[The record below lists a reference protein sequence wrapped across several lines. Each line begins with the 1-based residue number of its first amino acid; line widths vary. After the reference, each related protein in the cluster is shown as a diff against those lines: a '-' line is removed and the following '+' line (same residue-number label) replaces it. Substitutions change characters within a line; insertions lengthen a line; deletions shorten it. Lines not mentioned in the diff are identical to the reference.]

1 MAWNR
6 QESRVLTALTARES
20 GEARERGPGST
31 QSACGNVAHTENE
44 GAKVRR
50 VLESD
55 WKLRKLPFQ
64 GSGRE
69 QAYQWVEHLS
79 KPCEPQV
86 RLLLLPEP
94 KPNAA
99 ATGAHGCHA
108 GGWCAG
114 QRGGV
119 LCECG
124 WLNAA
129 VAVYHRNHTQ
139 LARSCGL
146 AVNLDRS
153 MERHGSVVIPSDMV
167 GETEGWRERKK
178 KGRQRSAT
186 GDKYEITQTLQGTL
200 LRAVSASLDN

>member
-6 QESRVLTALTARES
+6 QESRVLTAQES
-20 GEARERGPGST
+20 GEAWECGLGSA
-31 QSACGNVAHTENE
+31 QSACGNVAHTESAGRCE
-44 GAKVRR
+44 GAK

-64 GSGRE
+64 GSGRK

-86 RLLLLPEP
+86 HLLLLPEP

-99 ATGAHGCHA
+99 ATSAHGCRA
-108 GGWCAG
+108 GGQCAG

-124 WLNAA
+124 WLNAV
-129 VAVYHRNHTQ
+129 VAVCHRKHTQ
-139 LARSCGL
+139 LTRSCGL

-178 KGRQRSAT
+178 RET
-186 GDKYEITQTLQGTL
+186 TLRNG
-200 LRAVSASLDN
+200 